1 MKASTIIE
9 MSAPAVPEEAAAD
22 DLALAEA
29 LGLLLLDGDL
39 GDGGLGVDGRGPA

>member
-1 MKASTIIE
+1 MRDERA
-9 MSAPAVPEEAAAD
+9 AVPEEPAAD

-39 GDGGLGVDGRGPA
+39 GDGRGRASSVGA